1 MPQTTASFPQAAAEW
16 HLDTLYRDLAIA
28 KHQLTGKAKPLTP
41 LEISCLQ
48 GLLCGYGP
56 NELAVELKRE
66 PRGLRVDLSRGLYR
80 YVEVLTERSLNT
92 LKDWREVAEWL
103 TKAGYRIMQP
113 TTTAMPNHSQIRI
126 VDVALEGTAAKPII
140 DLKVRNIGNQV
151 AFLKAAN
158 FQFHHVWTLNSWI
171 IPVLEDSMF
180 DVALAAPCAAPEMVR
195 SRSRQVNPSYNY
207 NVSLPSEA
215 RLKPGLTHTPQHSE
229 GGQPIQTETVK
240 VSQCVDCNDVDR
252 FTFTLAAPS
261 GQLFVNHRAPE
272 LILYTALVYHF
283 HLELVYNEDNQQICS
298 DDIVLL
304 LDPNWAESDRQYV
317 ANAWD
322 AAELQSFSRSNE
334 QAIAAINQING
345 IKSPNLPCPESL
357 K

>member
-1 MPQTTASFPQAAAEW
+1 MPRTTTPFTQAATEW
-16 HLDTLYRDLAIA
+16 DLDTLYRDLAIA
-28 KHQLTGKAKPLTP
+28 KQQLTGKAKPLTP

-103 TKAGYRIMQP
+103 TKAGYRVIQP
-113 TTTAMPNHSQIRI
+113 VVTVMPNDSQIRI
-126 VDVALEGTAAKPII
+126 VDVSLEGTAATPII

-171 IPVLEDSMF
+171 IPVLED
-180 DVALAAPCAAPEMVR
+180 ALLDFAAAAPCAAPRGLMP
-195 SRSRQVNPSYNY
+195 SRSRQVDPSYNY
-207 NVSLPSEA
+207 QVWLPA
-215 RLKPGLTHTPQHSE
+215 AGQL
-229 GGQPIQTETVK
+229 GGEQDPVHTETIK
-240 VSQCVDCNDVDR
+240 ISQCVDCNDVDR
-252 FTFTLAAPS
+252 FTFTLSAPS
-261 GQLFVNHRAPE
+261 RQTFINHRSE

-283 HLELVYNEDNQQICS
+283 QLELVYNEDNQHIHS

-304 LDPNWAESDRQYV
+304 LDPNWAECDRRYV
-317 ANAWD
+317 ADSWD
-322 AAELQSFSRSNE
+322 AAELQSLSRSNE
-334 QAIAAINQING
+334 LAITTMTKING
-345 IKSPNLPCPESL
+345 IKSPNLPMSGIL
-357 K
+357 